1 MEIRDLKITIA
12 TAASAVSTSWKNKAL
27 TWGEFVT
34 MMSNARVTNE
44 TYREFMAMPKA
55 EQGRVKDVGAFVG
68 GELLAASV
76 PKRTSANVA
85 LSPWILISAKRIS
98 RNNSRQLFKR
108 RFSFT
113 GRTSIISIKACTVI
127 VS

>member
-44 TYREFMAMPKA
+44 TYREFMSMPKA

-68 GELLAASV
+68 GELLSS
-76 PKRTSANVA
+76 KRTKANIGERSLIA
-85 LSPWILISAKRIS
+85 LDIDFGEKDFAEQFAATIQRALIYR
-98 RNNSRQLFKR
+98 
-108 RFSFT
+108 
-113 GRTSIISIKACTVI
+113 
-127 VS
+127 